1 MSYNHQNID
10 NWITAP
16 AGASLTALVDPL
28 VTGMV
33 NYRPGYQPGMA
44 VAIYALV
51 ITAPTVTAPSVT
63 FKFRPTIGSATG
75 EVTIGTLTFA
85 LATALI
91 NTVVFKTVDNVKL
104 TPGGEVVVQVTAVAT
119 AGAAQF
125 GILVAPNWD
134 YPANNLKMVRSA

>member
-10 NWITAP
+10 NWLSAP
-16 AGASLTALVDPL
+16 GGALTTSVIDPL
-28 VTGMV
+28 VTSMV

-44 VAIYALV
+44 VAIYGLV
-51 ITAPTVTAPSVT
+51 ITAPTVTAPVAV

-91 NTVVFKTVDNVKL
+91 NTEVFKTVDNVKL
-104 TPGGEVVVQVTAVAT
+104 TPGGEVVVQITVAST
-119 AGAAQF
+119 AGAVQF
-125 GILVAPNWD
+125 GMLVGPNWD
-134 YPANNLKMVRSA
+134 YPGNNVRSA